1 MAATVS
7 VSKGCFVFNKNKVSK
22 RKTGKK
28 TVKQELLCDDPWY
41 LAYKESWTWVEEKFE
56 SLHHETFSSVLKDL
70 VSFVENTYKDENV
83 EREIST
89 VPTAALLTGIN
100 MPDHGALFSTLC
112 DLLHKH
118 VSPYIATL
126 HAHKCKTIRHTVEQM
141 TSQFMNAPTDDEGD
155 SFSEESD
162 DEKPIKVK
170 KSQCNMLVLESW
182 YQEHQ
187 PNIVNICEN
196 GEKTKSIEL
205 KEGGFSETS
214 PIRKHLTNEITQN
227 EESRSPRK
235 QLQFSCDD
243 RKEAETEGGNE
254 LHFQKCLEI
263 FNERIDSEH
272 SNTCTNT
279 VKLNQEAV
287 LLHRT
292 PVKQELRV
300 QKAED
305 SPRLRRTPRKLT
317 LQDCEV
323 TKSPKIS
330 SNENLSVTGTP
341 KDRRVRELQNN
352 ELRRSPRSP
361 KPILR
366 LVEESS
372 EDSDDS
378 TNVSSKRRK
387 MTPRKINYSKSTK
400 MPRLTN
406 AKELQ
411 KCPLSPKVILK
422 RIDNNYQII
431 NSINSDRVTELG
443 NKDIRTTPRKVA
455 ELIEELR
462 DKKSPSA
469 EQWICEVDL
478 DALAAKNKI
487 PKIILR
493 QLHDLK
499 VKLSPQRSPVKG
511 SPLLEVKKE
520 TQCTPRKMS
529 NQTPVKKSKDTEMEE
544 NKNKITSTENCL
556 LSASFPPYRDNSQ
569 RKKLIVI
576 IPEFE
581 KFPSKILQD
590 FILILRSSIPTLPI
604 VLIMGIATSVAAVHR
619 SLPYR
624 MSACLSIKPF
634 QSPPSVQLLN
644 SVLEQILFSSEFPF
658 RLGNKTFC
666 FLMDA
671 FLYYDLS
678 VKGFVQAIKFCMMEH
693 FCGQNWKELCCKLDS
708 LREKKINSKDLP
720 SMRSLPSMLRY
731 MDNLEEED
739 KQKLMNDDQHLHK
752 TILKL
757 LNHLLKKVHLFHIG
771 LKCLN
776 IMVADLPKKP
786 LGTHVRELY
795 GMAASSPI
803 TRTAEYK
810 ECFQILKFLSRDELI
825 MKLNTIISILDI
837 NKEEPQVSSLVEIFR
852 DYRKKIQEAGM
863 EVVGSQNS
871 PTKMLVPEGKMS
883 RQAFKEKLLQ
893 LSKKNQPQSQF
904 EKMREEFVDYLSSKV
919 FPEMLKPPASYPL
932 MEIIMFDN
940 TASVKTHIVGAPRA
954 AIHTAL
960 NDPQFYLECTCCQQT
975 EKDSILA
982 SMPDLCIAYKLYQEC
997 GRLINLYDWLQA
1009 FSAIVD
1015 PQDEEEDEDKQQEIK
1030 PQIQARFTRA
1040 VAELQ
1045 FMGFLKTSS
1054 RKIDHVTKL
1063 YFDGGF

>member
-41 LAYKESWTWVEEKFE
+41 LAYKESWNWVEEKFE

-187 PNIVNICEN
+187 PNIVNIFEN
-196 GEKTKSIEL
+196 SEKTKSIEL
-205 KEGGFSETS
+205 KEGGFSTTS

-227 EESRSPRK
+227 KESRSPRK

-254 LHFQKCLEI
+254 LHLQKCLEI

-292 PVKQELRV
+292 PVKQELSV
-300 QKAED
+300 KKAED
-305 SPRLRRTPRKLT
+305 SPRLGRTPRKLT

-323 TKSPKIS
+323 MKSPKIS

-372 EDSDDS
+372 EDSDGS

-387 MTPRKINYSKSTK
+387 MTPKKKNYSKSTK
-400 MPRLTN
+400 TPRLTN
-406 AKELQ
+406 AKESQ
-411 KCPLSPKVILK
+411 KCPLSPKVFLK

-462 DKKSPSA
+462 DKRSPSA

-556 LSASFPPYRDNSQ
+556 LSASFPPYRDNQ

-590 FILILRSSIPTLPI
+590 FILILRSCT
-604 VLIMGIATSVAAVHR
+604 
-619 SLPYR
+619 
-624 MSACLSIKPF
+624 CLC
-634 QSPPSVQLLN
+634 LLKM
-644 SVLEQILFSSEFPF
+644 VILFSSEFPF

-720 SMRSLPSMLRY
+720 SLRSLPSMLRY

-739 KQKLMNDDQHLHK
+739 KQKLMNDDQHL
-752 TILKL
+752 
-757 LNHLLKKVHLFHIG
+757 
-771 LKCLN
+771 
-776 IMVADLPKKP
+776 
-786 LGTHVRELY
+786 HVRELY

-810 ECFQILKFLSRDELI
+810 ECFQILKFLSRDELT

-852 DYRKKIQEAGM
+852 DYQKKIQEAGM

-893 LSKKNQPQSQF
+893 LSKKDQPQSQF
-904 EKMREEFVDYLSSKV
+904 EKMREEFVDYLSSKL